1 MSILSKINGDFLI
14 EINYTFKQGI
24 SYQTAQIHVY
34 FFFIVYTSNY
44 RETCFRPDFQWNK
57 EVIYYITLRICKA
70 LSFHGDDHL
79 LLFLL
84 YKYLD
89 KEKWVPPVN

>member
-1 MSILSKINGDFLI
+1 M
-14 EINYTFKQGI
+14 
-24 SYQTAQIHVY
+24 QIRVY
-34 FFFIVYTSNY
+34 FLFIYVYPSNY
-44 RETCFRPDFQWNK
+44 RETLFRQDFQWNK
-57 EVIYYITLRICKA
+57 EVIYYIPLRIYKA

-89 KEKWVPPVN
+89 KEEWVPAVN

>member
-1 MSILSKINGDFLI
+1 MSNLSKINVDFLI
-14 EINYTFKQGI
+14 ELNYTFKQAI
-24 SYQTAQIHVY
+24 SYQTVQIHVY
-34 FFFIVYTSNY
+34 FLFIVCTSNY
-44 RETCFRPDFQWNK
+44 RETYFRQDFQWNK
-57 EVIYYITLRICKA
+57 EVIYYIALRICKA

-89 KEKWVPPVN
+89 KEKWVPAAN